1 MGSEGGDFAF
11 TWTTRFNELRM
22 KQLRE
27 PCPLLACGAQF
38 KRCPEAV
45 VTLEN
50 SLPFHFHIAQQRAV
64 CRKLPSQEHLY
75 NVAISLRYL
84 PSRSS
89 NQGCASS
96 AGHVILDL
104 PLRLLSTSQPSAP
117 ATVGTSVGNLTC
129 IAESTSLR
137 YSTRRQDFLSPALY
151 PGLPGSRLKLTC
163 RYTVLFVSCEPERWT
178 GSRLASQRGTTAPL
192 DSARTRGTL
201 ISPSACQ
208 D

>member
-1 MGSEGGDFAF
+1 MGSEGDDFAF

-22 KQLRE
+22 KRLRV
-27 PCPLLACGAQF
+27 PCPFLACGAQF
-38 KRCPEAV
+38 KRRPEAV
-45 VTLEN
+45 ITLEN

-64 CRKLPSQEHLY
+64 CRKTPSQEHRH

-104 PLRLLSTSQPSAP
+104 PLRLLSASQPSAP

-129 IAESTSLR
+129 IAESTSFR
-137 YSTRRQDFLSPALY
+137 YS
-151 PGLPGSRLKLTC
+151 
-163 RYTVLFVSCEPERWT
+163 
-178 GSRLASQRGTTAPL
+178 
-192 DSARTRGTL
+192 SARRPHLYHQPCTQGL
-201 ISPSACQ
+201 A
-208 D
+208 